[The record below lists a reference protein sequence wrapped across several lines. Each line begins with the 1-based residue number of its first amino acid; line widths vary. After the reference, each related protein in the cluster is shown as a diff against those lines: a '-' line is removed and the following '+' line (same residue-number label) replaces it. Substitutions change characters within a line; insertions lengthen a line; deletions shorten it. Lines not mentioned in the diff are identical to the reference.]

1 MSDNEKLG
9 AERGTSQVTDEGSR
23 REALIKIGKYAA
35 YTPPA
40 MVVTLSAARGATVSG
55 APSPAPTPTPT
66 PAPTPTPT
74 PTPD

>member
-1 MSDNEKLG
+1 MKSCMRKGG
-9 AERGTSQVTDEGSR
+9 ATQGNDDGSR

-55 APSPAPTPTPT
+55 APSPSAILLLLPLAPTPTPSSYSY
-66 PAPTPTPT
+66 P
-74 PTPD
+74 

>member
-1 MSDNEKLG
+1 MSDNEKLKSASHG
-9 AERGTSQVTDEGSR
+9 DDGSR

-55 APSPAPTPTPT
+55 ATTPAPTPSPT
-66 PAPTPTPT
+66 PAPTNGPP
-74 PTPD
+74 